1 MSRQLLS
8 GAALAAAVAL
18 FAHAGEAASQ
28 TSDLAPGQVSG
39 AELQA
44 WLDADGL
51 ALGGITLGNQCQFLV
66 KSKSGARHLSVI
78 CPNDMAPWTVKGE
91 GKVVGNRWCSK
102 FRYPD
107 GSSSDSCEEFFKV
120 GDNRYELRVDGQA
133 KHRVYRL
140 IP

>member
-1 MSRQLLS
+1 MTRYLISS
-8 GAALAAAVAL
+8 VAL
-18 FAHAGEAASQ
+18 TAAMTLMVHDPALSQ
-28 TSDLAPGQVSG
+28 TAQLAPGQVSG

-51 ALGGITLGNQCQFLV
+51 ALGGVSLDNGCQFLA
-66 KSKSGARHLSVI
+66 KNKHGSRHLSVI

-91 GKVVGNRWCSK
+91 GKVDGDRWCSK

-107 GSSSDSCEEFFKV
+107 GSSSDTCEEFFKL
-120 GDNRYELRVDGQA
+120 GENRYEVRRTDGHV
-133 KHRVYRL
+133 KHRIFRL